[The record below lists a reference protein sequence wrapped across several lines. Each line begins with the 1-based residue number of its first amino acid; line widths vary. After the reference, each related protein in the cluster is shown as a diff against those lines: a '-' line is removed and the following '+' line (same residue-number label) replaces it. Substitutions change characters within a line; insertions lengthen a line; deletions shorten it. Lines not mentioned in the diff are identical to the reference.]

1 MLLLLGIWRRLF
13 FPVGTSVLKRAE
25 HHSAEN
31 DNVEAVSRKLE
42 QRDRRRTWR
51 PVDLFFVTN
60 VGPLFILVEAMK
72 EEEAATAVVLLV
84 DKNWNERRDLG
95 NIASLFFFRCSV
107 PNPFI
112 APFLQEK

>member
-1 MLLLLGIWRRLF
+1 
-13 FPVGTSVLKRAE
+13 
-25 HHSAEN
+25 
-31 DNVEAVSRKLE
+31 
-42 QRDRRRTWR
+42 
-51 PVDLFFVTN
+51 
-60 VGPLFILVEAMK
+60 MK
-72 EEEAATAVVLLV
+72 EEVVEVVTAVVVLLV

>member
-72 EEEAATAVVLLV
+72 EEEAVTAVVLLETTRQV
-84 DKNWNERRDLG
+84 
-95 NIASLFFFRCSV
+95 
-107 PNPFI
+107 
-112 APFLQEK
+112 

>member
-1 MLLLLGIWRRLF
+1 
-13 FPVGTSVLKRAE
+13 
-25 HHSAEN
+25 
-31 DNVEAVSRKLE
+31 
-42 QRDRRRTWR
+42 
-51 PVDLFFVTN
+51 
-60 VGPLFILVEAMK
+60 MK
-72 EEEAATAVVLLV
+72 EEVVTAVVLLV

>member
-1 MLLLLGIWRRLF
+1 MLLLGIWRRLF

-72 EEEAATAVVLLV
+72 AEEAVTAVVLLV